1 METKAYKFRELG
13 LALSFQERCLRPM
26 RLVLGDD
33 EMFWV
38 VTPADAA
45 RLERGGYEL
54 IG

>member
-1 METKAYKFRELG
+1 METTAFKFRELG
-13 LALSFQERCLRPM
+13 SALSFQGRCLRLM

-45 RLERGGYEL
+45 RLERLGYEL
-54 IG
+54 VG